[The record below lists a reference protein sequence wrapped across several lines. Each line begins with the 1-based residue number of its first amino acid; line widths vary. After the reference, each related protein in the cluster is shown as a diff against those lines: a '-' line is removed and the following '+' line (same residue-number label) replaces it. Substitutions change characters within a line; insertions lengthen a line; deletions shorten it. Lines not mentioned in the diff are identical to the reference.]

1 MEEKENKKKTVPWF
15 NDEYIVVNGHKLVYS
30 YRNNKIFVHP
40 FGINK
45 EPVLLEK
52 IQAHNKIIMPK
63 RLKTMENNKMPLPK
77 EKRILSNDQSF

>member
-1 MEEKENKKKTVPWF
+1 MEEDIIKKTVPWF
-15 NDEYIVVNGHKLVYS
+15 NDEYIVVNGHKLIYS

-52 IQAHNKIIMPK
+52 IQAHNKIIMP
-63 RLKTMENNKMPLPK
+63 RYLKNKENNKMPLPK